1 MSTKHTRHDPAPD
14 AVAVRDIEDDGR
26 LYRLT
31 APISSTATAR
41 DGQAFSRDRLATF
54 RDQINAESQ
63 PVPLMVDH
71 GKSEVGG
78 EARYSVLGR
87 VGTVESAE
95 LEADGDTT
103 LLRAEMAVAD
113 PDALADEGDAGEIE
127 AALRYLKY
135 QAETMGLSFSVG
147 WNEESGRT
155 SGPELL
161 EVSAVA
167 VPSDVTSSTAAAEP
181 SEAAVRGF
189 NALPRQE
196 RGTTRPDDWG
206 FRGSEAFGTE
216 PTDADRATD
225 ALDRIAEYI
234 ERNGRDAETRRR
246 RGLDKHPIRA
256 TVEELRRQF
265 GHDRSTVDVAD
276 RLDAL
281 RGTDRKNAR
290 ERKDAL
296 ARLRDIDAHRDECQG
311 GSVHRDTR
319 SDWGEEPV
327 KEAVEELRD
336 LLVNAPAPHAGRGF
350 AGFDAPR
357 TRVDGDAV
365 AFVKELFDDLGRR
378 STSAA
383 HRTLYDA
390 VEPGRSDDR
399 IRRNLRVIQ
408 RDAVT
413 REEVLGAIEAI
424 RENDPEDGETV
435 ARLKTTIIGG
445 SFDDDRAVTTR
456 QES

>member
-1 MSTKHTRHDPAPD
+1 MTTHTRHDPAPD
-14 AVAVRDIEDDGR
+14 AVTVRDIEDGGR

-113 PDALADEGDAGEIE
+113 PDALAEEGDAGEIE

-147 WNEESGRT
+147 WDEESGRT

-189 NALPRQE
+189 NALP
-196 RGTTRPDDWG
+196 TREPEWPPENWG
-206 FRGSEAFGTE
+206 FRNSPAFEPE

-225 ALDRIAEYI
+225 ALDRIADYI
-234 ERNGRDAETRRR
+234 ERNARDAETRRLR
-246 RGLDKHPIRA
+246 DLNKHPIRA

-265 GHDRSTVDVAD
+265 GHDRRTVDVAD

-281 RGTDRKNAR
+281 RDTDRESMRQR
-290 ERKDAL
+290 EDAL
-296 ARLRDIDAHRDECQG
+296 SRLRDIDAHRDECRG
-311 GSVHRDTR
+311 GSVHRDAR
-319 SDWGEEPV
+319 SDWGDEPV

-336 LLVNAPAPHAGRGF
+336 LLINPPSPHGSASV
-350 AGFDAPR
+350 DAPG
-357 TRVDGDAV
+357 TRAADGAV
-365 AFVKELFDDLGRR
+365 ALVKELFDDLGRR
-378 STSAA
+378 GTSKA

-399 IRRNLRVIQ
+399 VRRNLRVIQ

-413 REEVLGAIEAI
+413 RENVLGAIEAI
-424 RENDPEDGETV
+424 RENEPEDSETV

-445 SFDDDRAVTTR
+445 SFDDDRLVTTG

>member
-1 MSTKHTRHDPAPD
+1 MSTTHTRHDPAPD

-189 NALPRQE
+189 NALP
-196 RGTTRPDDWG
+196 TREPEWPPQDWG
-206 FRGSEAFGTE
+206 FRDSPAFDTE
-216 PTDADRATD
+216 PTDADRATA

-256 TVEELRRQF
+256 TVEELRRQW
-265 GHDRSTVDVAD
+265 GHDRRTVDVGD
-276 RLDAL
+276 RLDTL
-281 RGTDRKNAR
+281 RGSDRESTQQR
-290 ERKDAL
+290 EDAL

-311 GSVHRDTR
+311 GSVHHDAR
-319 SDWGEEPV
+319 SDWGEEPI
-327 KEAVEELRD
+327 KEAVEMLRD
-336 LLVNAPAPHAGRGF
+336 LLVNAPTPHAGRGF
-350 AGFDAPR
+350 AGFDALR
-357 TRVDGDAV
+357 TRVDADAV
-365 AFVKELFDDLGRR
+365 ALVKELFDELGRR

-383 HRTLYDA
+383 HRTLYEA
-390 VEPGRSDDR
+390 VEPGRKDDR

-435 ARLKTTIIGG
+435 TRLKTTIIGG

>member
-31 APISSTATAR
+31 APISSTVKAR
-41 DGQAFSRDRLATF
+41 DGQSFSRDRLATF

-189 NALPRQE
+189 DSLPRQK
-196 RGTTRPDDWG
+196 RGITTAEDWG
-206 FRGSEAFGTE
+206 FRGYDHE
-216 PTDADRATD
+216 PTDADQAAD
-225 ALDRIAEYI
+225 ALDRIADYVEYHK
-234 ERNGRDAETRRR
+234 RNVEARGWRD
-246 RGLDKHPIRA
+246 LDKHPITA
-256 TVEELRRQF
+256 TVEELRRQW
-265 GHDRSTVDVAD
+265 GHDRRTVEVGD

-281 RGTDRKNAR
+281 RGTDRESTQQR
-290 ERKDAL
+290 EDVL
-296 ARLRDIDAHRDECQG
+296 ARLRDIEQHRDEG
-311 GSVHRDTR
+311 RARVRRRPR
-319 SDWGEEPV
+319 SDWGDEPI
-327 KEAVEELRD
+327 KEAVETLRD
-336 LLVNAPAPHAGRGF
+336 LLVNAPTPHAGRGF

-357 TRVDGDAV
+357 ARVDADAV

-390 VEPGRSDDR
+390 VEPGRKDDR

-424 RENDPEDGETV
+424 RENDPEDGETA